1 MLRASSLVVDD
12 CFLLVRL
19 TRMATL
25 GISYDFQFRVRVSG
39 GAEAILHNA
48 NRVSSQ
54 RHGDGSLIVITIDF
68 SNAFNLLD
76 MLALL
81 RKVRVRC
88 LSISI

>member
-12 CFLLVRL
+12 CFQLMRL

-25 GISYDFQFRVRVSG
+25 GISYDFQFGVRVSG

-48 NRVSSQ
+48 NRVLSQ
-54 RHGDGSLIVITIDF
+54 QHGDGSLVVITKDF

-76 MLALL
+76 MFALL